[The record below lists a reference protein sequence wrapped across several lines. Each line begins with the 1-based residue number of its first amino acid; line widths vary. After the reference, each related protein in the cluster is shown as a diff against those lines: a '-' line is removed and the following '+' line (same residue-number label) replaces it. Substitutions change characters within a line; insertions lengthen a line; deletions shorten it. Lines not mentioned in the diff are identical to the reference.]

1 MGLNQH
7 GFKVEAFEDSKI
19 ALENFKAGVYDLIIL
34 DVLMKGLDSFELYN
48 RLREIDENVQI
59 CFITASNT
67 FYEKYKKLY
76 PRIEKEGF
84 IQKPNYD

>member
-34 DVLMKGLDSFELYN
+34 DVLMKGTRWF
-48 RLREIDENVQI
+48 
-59 CFITASNT
+59 
-67 FYEKYKKLY
+67 
-76 PRIEKEGF
+76 
-84 IQKPNYD
+84 